1 MKITKQNNIYE
12 LSMISDIYS
21 LLVIVWF
28 YMLVAGSMLFCT
40 CLAFL
45 QSKEDGL
52 FMLRVLVAIF
62 GLLIYI
68 HIKIRKTYPAIIRI
82 NKNGISYRIIGHK
95 KRISKNYEDL
105 PFISIAWYPKNG
117 LGDIKALR
125 KYFIVISAEPLPEF
139 YKTLINC
146 KSMSEN
152 LIKIEYSKANYEK
165 LCSVLPESHKNQLIQ
180 SVTDVIQ

>member
-1 MKITKQNNIYE
+1 MKITNKNTDE
-12 LSMISDIYS
+12 FSMISDIYS

-28 YMLVAGSMLFCT
+28 YILIAGSMFFCT

-45 QSKEDGL
+45 QSKEDGIL
-52 FMLRVLVAIF
+52 LLRVLVAML

-82 NKNGISYRIIGHK
+82 NKNGISYRIIGYK
-95 KRISKNYEDL
+95 KCISKSYKDL
-105 PFISIAWYPKNG
+105 PFVSIAWYPKNG
-117 LGDIKALR
+117 LGDVKALR

-165 LCSVLPESHKNQLIQ
+165 ICAILPELHKNQLIQ
-180 SVTDVIQ
+180 AVTDVIQ